1 MAQSCPI
8 NFQTVDSTITR
19 LNTLSVS
26 ILLVFFLIS
35 SNPMWLYLLFAD
47 FMMRLY
53 GCKTLSLSFQI
64 STLLKSVFRL
74 QDRNVD
80 AAAKSLAAHFGL
92 FFVLLL
98 IATAH
103 LQLSGFIYIISG
115 IFLICLITDLLFD
128 YCVGC
133 KVYYVL
139 KIFFPKAL

>member
-80 AAAKSLAAHFGL
+80 AAAKRLAAHFGL

>member
-26 ILLVFFLIS
+26 ILLVLFLIS

-64 STLLKSVFRL
+64 STLLKSIFRL

-80 AAAKSLAAHFGL
+80 AAAKRLAAHFGL

-103 LQLSGFIYIISG
+103 LQLSDFIYIVSG

-139 KIFFPKAL
+139 KIFFPNAL